1 MFQMKKVISVLIF
14 FMLSIFCMGT
24 VAFADDGGSTGITIE
39 VNGSYNETTNTI
51 GQGILYTGTSL
62 QDAKNKVSDD
72 INQLKVTGGSF
83 TTDDWKYLIN
93 IDTLENFEIDGAVT
107 NVADMPHLYDN
118 VNNIDRGLHLF
129 PYSIKSVNI
138 PQEIIIG
145 RKAFD
150 NCVNLKHVSFPEVTT
165 ISDEAFGSCY
175 SLTTVEFP
183 KVTAIGECAFM
194 FCGLEQATSTEFSE
208 VTSIGEKA
216 FFNCINLVNV
226 EFPIVTD
233 IGAGAFQECHSLTTV
248 EFPKVTTIS
257 DAAFRGCYGL
267 TTVKFPKATTIGDM
281 AFWDC
286 DSLKQASLTEFPQ
299 VTSIAVQ
306 AFEDCSFLTTA
317 EFPKVTDIGAGAF
330 NECTSLTN
338 LKLGTIP
345 PAIDVDTFLNTPKTN
360 NLVLMDIH
368 GTELSGNSLIEAKK
382 RYTDVDDSSVIGQ
395 QAGDNFWYG
404 WKIEDI
410 ATPSTK
416 YTVTVE
422 NGTGGGQYAEN
433 DTVTVKANTAPSG
446 EVFDKWIVNSGTV
459 TLANTNSATTS
470 FAMPKE
476 NVRITAIFKDESS
489 GGSSGGSSSR
499 GGGSNKRYY
508 NIKASANFGGAIS
521 PSGTV
526 RVREDRDEKFT
537 IIANSGYDISD
548 VLVDGKSVGSVA
560 EYEFEDVS
568 KNHTIEVSFERI
580 EPLFQA
586 SYYKYN
592 PFIDVQER
600 NWFYNTVLTT
610 YEKGLM
616 TGTAH
621 NVFSPNL
628 ETSRA
633 MIINILYRLE
643 RQPFCYLNSRFNDVS
658 NDKWYAYA
666 IAWGNKNN
674 IIAGY
679 GDRTFKPN
687 QPITREELATIFYKY
702 AKYKGYNISTYGMSL
717 DFRDINK
724 VSTWSMNSVKWAVGN
739 NIISGKGYGILDPGN
754 FATRAET
761 ATMIMNFT
769 EFSAK
774 FQ

>member
-1 MFQMKKVISVLIF
+1 MFHMKKSKNNVISVLIF
-14 FMLSIFCMGT
+14 LMLSIFCMGA
-24 VAFADDGGSTGITIE
+24 VAFADDGGSTGTTGTITIE

-62 QDAKNKVSDD
+62 QDAENKVSSD
-72 INQLKVTGGSF
+72 INQLKITGGSV

-93 IDTLENFEIDGAVT
+93 IDTLENFQIDSTVT

-118 VNNIDRGLHLF
+118 DDNIDRYLHLF
-129 PYSIKSVNI
+129 PYSVKSVNI

-145 RKAFD
+145 KWAFYGCEYLR
-150 NCVNLKHVSFPEVTT
+150 NVSFPKVTT
-165 ISDEAFGSCY
+165 IGDAAFKFCE
-175 SLTTVEFP
+175 SLTRVEFP
-183 KVTAIGECAFM
+183 KVT
-194 FCGLEQATSTEFSE
+194 
-208 VTSIGEKA
+208 
-216 FFNCINLVNV
+216 N
-226 EFPIVTD
+226 
-233 IGAGAFQECHSLTTV
+233 IGASAFQACHSLTTV
-248 EFPKVTTIS
+248 KFTKITTIS
-257 DAAFRGCYGL
+257 DGAFGDCTSL
-267 TTVKFPKATTIGDM
+267 TTIEFPKATTIGDM

-286 DSLKQASLTEFPQ
+286 DSLKQATLTEFPE

-330 NECTSLTN
+330 YECTSLTK
-338 LKLGTIP
+338 LKLGAIP
-345 PAIDVDTFLNTPKTN
+345 PAIDEDTFLNTPKTN
-360 NLVLMDIH
+360 NLVLLDIN
-368 GTELSGNSLIEAKK
+368 GTELSGHSLIEATK

-395 QAGDNFWYG
+395 RAGDNFWYG

-422 NGTGGGQYAEN
+422 NGSGGGQYAEN
-433 DTVTVKANTAPSG
+433 DTVTIKANTAPRG
-446 EVFDKWIVNSGTV
+446 KVFDKWIVNSGTV
-459 TLANTNSATTS
+459 TLVNTNSATTT

-476 NVRITAIFKDESS
+476 NVTARAVFKDEGS
-489 GGSSGGSSSR
+489 GGSSGGGS
-499 GGGSNKRYY
+499 SNKRYY
-508 NIKASANFGGAIS
+508 NIEASANFGGAIS

-548 VLVDGKSVGSVA
+548 VLVDGKSVGSVT
-560 EYEFEDVS
+560 EYVFEDVS
-568 KNHTIEVSFERI
+568 KNHTIEVSFEKTGKTAT
-580 EPLFQA
+580 LSQA
-586 SYYKYN
+586 SYYKNN

-621 NVFSPNL
+621 NAFSPNL

-633 MIINILYRLE
+633 MIINVLYRIE
-643 RQPFCYLNSRFNDVS
+643 RQPFCYRNNRFNDVS
-658 NDKWYAYA
+658 DDKWYASA
-666 IAWGNKNN
+666 IAWGIKNN
-674 IIAGY
+674 IVAGY

-702 AKYKGYNISTYGMSL
+702 SEYKGYNISTYGFSL
-717 DFRDINK
+717 EFRDSNK
-724 VSTWSMNSVKWAVGN
+724 VSSWAMNSVKWAVGN
-739 NIISGKGYGILDPGN
+739 NIINGKGYGILDPRN

-761 ATMIMNFT
+761 ATMILKLT
-769 EFSAK
+769 DFSQK
-774 FQ
+774 FK

>member
-1 MFQMKKVISVLIF
+1 MLQMKKLKNVISVLLFLI
-14 FMLSIFCMGT
+14 LSIFCMGT
-24 VAFADDGGSTGITIE
+24 VVFADDGGSTGITIE
-39 VNGSYNETTNTI
+39 VNGSYNESTNTI

-62 QDAKNKVSDD
+62 QDAKNKVSGD
-72 INQLKVTGGSF
+72 INQLKIIGGKVTD
-83 TTDDWKYLIN
+83 DDWKYLIN
-93 IDTLENFEIDGAVT
+93 INTLENFEIDGAVT

-150 NCVNLKHVSFPEVTT
+150 NCVNLKHVSFPN
-165 ISDEAFGSCY
+165 ISS
-175 SLTTVEFP
+175 
-183 KVTAIGECAFM
+183 IGERAFWG
-194 FCGLEQATSTEFSE
+194 CTSLKQATSTEFPE
-208 VTSIGEKA
+208 AKSIGEQA
-216 FFNCINLVNV
+216 FAFCDNLVNV
-226 EFPIVTD
+226 EFSKVTD

-286 DSLKQASLTEFPQ
+286 DSLTQATLTEFPQ
-299 VTSIAVQ
+299 VTSITVQ

-433 DTVTVKANTAPSG
+433 DTVTIKANTAPSG

-476 NVRITAIFKDESS
+476 NVTVRAVFKDESS
-489 GGSSGGSSSR
+489 GGSSR

-537 IIANSGYDISD
+537 IIANSGYDILD
-548 VLVDGKSVGSVA
+548 VLVDGKSVGSVK
-560 EYEFEDVS
+560 EYEFEVVS

-580 EPLFQA
+580 EPLSPA

-592 PFIDVQER
+592 PFIDIQER

-633 MIINILYRLE
+633 MIINILYRIE

-658 NDKWYAYA
+658 DDKWYAYA

-717 DFRDINK
+717 EFRDSNK

-774 FQ
+774 F